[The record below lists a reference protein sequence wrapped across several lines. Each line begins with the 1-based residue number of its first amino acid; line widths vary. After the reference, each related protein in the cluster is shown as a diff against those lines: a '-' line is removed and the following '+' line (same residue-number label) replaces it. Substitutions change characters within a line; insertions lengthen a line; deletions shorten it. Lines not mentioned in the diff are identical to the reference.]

1 MKFSLLVFA
10 SLFGSMAMA
19 SQTHYK
25 LEANVFIDGKLVS
38 SPQIVMKGPQEAEIR
53 QIAKNPNSN
62 LILRVVA
69 SDQSNDKIPD
79 GIRLQMVV
87 KYRTESGTVT
97 STPDIIATPGQ
108 EFTIAPGD
116 ANSNMQ
122 IKLVA
127 TRE

>member
-1 MKFSLLVFA
+1 MKFSLVLLA
-10 SLFGSMAMA
+10 SLFASIAMA

-53 QIAKNPNSN
+53 QTAKNPNSN

-69 SDQSNDKIPD
+69 SNQSNDNNPD

-97 STPDIIATPGQ
+97 TTPDIVAMPGH

-122 IKLVA
+122 IKFVA